1 MESTQPHL
9 SSWDVMRDAAL
20 NLAWQQRSTAN
31 PFSPML
37 YSFEAMA
44 EAAVGGA
51 GRFGSLETGYCGL
64 LKQDLMALDKH
75 GSGLVPLG
83 DFYSH
88 VSEHSLHFEEDVCCV
103 VLP

>member
-1 MESTQPHL
+1 
-9 SSWDVMRDAAL
+9 
-20 NLAWQQRSTAN
+20 
-31 PFSPML
+31 
-37 YSFEAMA
+37 MA

-88 VSEHSLHFEEDVCCV
+88 VSEHDFHFREGVDYLRGIGAIEESSAGRPQVRIVNYMLGPSNCFAGRPHFSVCCTTEC
-103 VLP
+103 